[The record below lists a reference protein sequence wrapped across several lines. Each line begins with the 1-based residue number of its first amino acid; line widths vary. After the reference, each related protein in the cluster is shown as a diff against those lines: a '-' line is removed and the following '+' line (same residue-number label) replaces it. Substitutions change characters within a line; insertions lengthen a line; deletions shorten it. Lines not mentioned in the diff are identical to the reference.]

1 MKIHTVPVGE
11 NALAIDDGLEIEMTT
26 VDGAAK
32 GTIEAGEKI
41 PATGLEGG
49 RTILLT

>member
-1 MKIHTVPVGE
+1 MI
-11 NALAIDDGLEIEMTT
+11 T
-26 VDGAAK
+26 VDEAAI
-32 GTIEAGEKI
+32 GIIEAGEKI